1 MKEDEF
7 KDLCKNLKSPN
18 LITDTI
24 RQPMAHL
31 EMTPQIIYGA
41 QQPHLEL
48 STSLEAKSAVANSS
62 AAYLIG
68 LEEDKDDVLKAA
80 APPV

>member
-7 KDLCKNLKSPN
+7 RDLCKNLKSPN

-24 RQPMAHL
+24 KQPMAHL

-41 QQPHLEL
+41 QQPQLEL
-48 STSLEAKSAVANSS
+48 STSLEAKRAVANSS
-62 AAYLIG
+62 AAFLIG
-68 LEEDKDDVLKAA
+68 LEEDKDDGLKAA

>member
-1 MKEDEF
+1 
-7 KDLCKNLKSPN
+7 
-18 LITDTI
+18 
-24 RQPMAHL
+24 MAHL

-48 STSLEAKSAVANSS
+48 STSLEAKRAVANSS
-62 AAYLIG
+62 AAFLIG
-68 LEEDKDDVLKAA
+68 LEEDKDDGLKAA